1 MLILDR
7 QVGENSIVDN
17 FGAFNWRPD
26 SETVASRAFARASVI
41 FEFRGGYFFNTIGY
55 LLKWRSIQKFLV
67 AFPTLAVFGPEGAD
81 SLG

>member
-1 MLILDR
+1 M
-7 QVGENSIVDN
+7 GENSIVDN

-41 FEFRGGYFFNTIGY
+41 VSFRGWYFVNYDRIPDEVVKV
-55 LLKWRSIQKFLV
+55 LIFLD
-67 AFPTLAVFGPEGAD
+67 AFSTLTVFGPEGAD